1 MRPELRQFRLR
12 QAVRKYREGVEHLYG
27 LREVLAHQLGNA
39 RAARNAADQENLV
52 HGLAARLGG
61 GIDESLAHLRLQRQ
75 ELGPQDL
82 LERRAEFAVA
92 LRAGGRAEA
101 LPEKASLRLLSGAV
115 QR

>member
-12 QAVRKYREGVEHLYG
+12 QAVRKYRERVEHLYG
-27 LREVLAHQLGNA
+27 LREVLAHQLCNS

-75 ELGPQDL
+75 ELGPQDF

-92 LRAGGRAEA
+92 RGAGRRETMLEKQLLR
-101 LPEKASLRLLSGAV
+101 RLFG
-115 QR
+115 